1 MGRRRHIVGALA
13 AAGLAVVLAGCSA
26 GTPTVSVAY
35 AGSLATLMDQQL
47 GPAFAQAEHV
57 AYQGRGGG
65 SFGLAREIAAGTVPA
80 DVFFSLGTAPLDSL
94 RSKTSWAVRF
104 ATSPL
109 VVAYNPKSPYAPALD
124 EIRTGRRPIQDLF
137 SLMAQPG
144 FHLGRTNPATDPQGR
159 AFYLMVL
166 LAQQLYHLP
175 AGTARKVLGP
185 PDNPRQVFSE
195 TGILSQLQ
203 AGALDAASAFLPEAV
218 ERHLPY
224 IALPNALNFADPAD
238 APLYA
243 QASFTLPRVGTVR
256 GAPLAVVGTV
266 LNQSRLGLRFLTYA
280 LSPAGRRIFE
290 EDGYRWIP
298 FTYWGNAAK
307 VPAAVRHESP

>member
-1 MGRRRHIVGALA
+1 MSRPRFVGAA
-13 AAGLAVVLAGCSA
+13 AAALGGLALLAGCGA
-26 GTPTVSVAY
+26 AAPTVSVAY
-35 AGSLATLMDQQL
+35 AGSLAALMDQQL
-47 GPAFAQAEHV
+47 GPAFTRATHV

-65 SFGLAREIAAGTVPA
+65 SFGLAQEIASGTVPA
-80 DVFFSLGTAPLDSL
+80 DVFFSMGTAPLDAL
-94 RSKTSWAVRF
+94 RSKTTWAVEF

-109 VVAYNPKSPYAPALD
+109 VVAYNPKSPYAPELD
-124 EIRTGRRPIQDLF
+124 QIREGRRPIQDLF
-137 SLMAQPG
+137 SLMARPG

-159 AFYLMVL
+159 AFYLMVE

-175 AGTARKVLGP
+175 DGTARRILGP

-195 TGILSQLQ
+195 TGILSQLE
-203 AGALDAASAFLPEAV
+203 AGALDASSAFLPEAV

-243 QASFTLPRVGTVR
+243 QASLTLPHAGTVR
-256 GAPLAVVGTV
+256 GAPLAVAATV
-266 LNQSRLGLRFLTYA
+266 LDHSRLGLRFLSYA

-290 EDGYRWIP
+290 RDGYRWIP
-298 FTYWGNAAK
+298 FSYWGNAAA
-307 VPAAVRHESP
+307 VPAAIRRESP